1 MLVRGST
8 TRCDQFVG
16 IFNKMNLK
24 TTATDSARA
33 KAKARVNA
41 GARAFGPRAAHLF
54 VVTRHLV

>member
-1 MLVRGST
+1 
-8 TRCDQFVG
+8 
-16 IFNKMNLK
+16 MNRK

-41 GARAFGPRAAHLF
+41 GARAFGLRAAHLF